1 MEQKIFKVIISVPNK
16 KTLTDVLQ
24 EHHVDI
30 GCTGG
35 IRQQEDGKFVVQ
47 GYVPSATVEQLRKT
61 DIEIKVLGDAVSSGQ
76 KRQKEVGKENRFAH
90 LKEIPSGFGI
100 KE

>member
-1 MEQKIFKVIISVPNK
+1 MEEKILKVIICVSNK
-16 KTLTDVLQ
+16 GTLTNVLQ

-35 IRQQEDGKFVVQ
+35 IRLRDDDRFLVQ
-47 GYVPSATVEQLRKT
+47 AYAPATTIERLRKP
-61 DIEIKVLGDAVSSGQ
+61 DIEIKVLGDAVSSGRE
-76 KRQKEVGKENRFAH
+76 RQKEVGNGNRFAD
-90 LKEIPSGFGI
+90 LREIPTGFGI